1 MSTEGAAGKPRAGKY
16 CPRCRAMMPL
26 REAVCGQC
34 GHRFRSGM
42 EVGDAAPETLA
53 PETLAPDPVHRTMQ
67 FTLPPLAPRP
77 AVEAS
82 TLAGAPDAGIPNEAG
97 IPGWAA
103 ARLGGR
109 RVYAAAAL
117 LLLALGVGAAW
128 LWHSRPPAALAESSP
143 AGVWETTLHGKA
155 AANAHLEFALNP
167 GGGGRFSWSESGTAA
182 QSGQTP
188 LRWQVNPD
196 RTLSLSLTPPP
207 SGDLVSQT
215 LTGLF
220 SRRPWPWRLDDH
232 PKRLILGTLVL
243 TEKH

>member
-1 MSTEGAAGKPRAGKY
+1 MSTEGAGKPRAGKY

-26 REAVCGQC
+26 SEVICGQC

-42 EVGDAAPETLA
+42 ETGDAAPETLA
-53 PETLAPDPVHRTMQ
+53 PDPVNRTMQ

-77 AVEAS
+77 AAPTPERKLPN
-82 TLAGAPDAGIPNEAG
+82 TGMLGAGMPD
-97 IPGWAA
+97 WAA
-103 ARLGGR
+103 AWLGGR
-109 RVYAAAAL
+109 RVYVAALIVL
-117 LLLALGVGAAW
+117 LLLGAGAAW
-128 LWHSRPPAALAESSP
+128 LWHSRPQAALAEASP
-143 AGVWETTLHGKA
+143 AGVWETTLRGQA
-155 AANAHLEFALNP
+155 ASNARLEFVLNP
-167 GGGGRFSWSESGTAA
+167 GGDGRFSWSESGPNA

-188 LRWQVNPD
+188 LRWRVNLN

-207 SGDLVSQT
+207 NGDLVSQT

-232 PKRLILGTLVL
+232 PKRLILGTLIL